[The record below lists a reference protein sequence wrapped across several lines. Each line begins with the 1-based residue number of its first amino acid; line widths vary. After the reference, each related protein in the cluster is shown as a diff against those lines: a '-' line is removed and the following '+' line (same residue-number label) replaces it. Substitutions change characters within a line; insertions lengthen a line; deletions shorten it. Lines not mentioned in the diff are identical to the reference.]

1 MPRKVALSLQYRI
14 LIYSR
19 LKAGFSARQIF
30 ELVFGAAFAEIR
42 KSSIRR
48 WWCNCQRIY
57 LRTKEK
63 ETGRTSLIEPGELLI
78 LAEFVALDS
87 TRILQIMKRDFIHYF
102 FIQKMSWDQGHFRQ
116 PQLFVPLDSQH
127 GRYLKATYLL
137 LIDINNGFNTNI
149 FVISVMMVQIICL
162 TNTFQPF

>member
-1 MPRKVALSLQYRI
+1 
-14 LIYSR
+14 
-19 LKAGFSARQIF
+19 
-30 ELVFGAAFAEIR
+30 
-42 KSSIRR
+42 
-48 WWCNCQRIY
+48 

-63 ETGRTSLIEPGELLI
+63 KTGRTSLIEPGELNI
-78 LAEFVALDS
+78 LAEFVALES

>member
-1 MPRKVALSLQYRI
+1 MQYRI

-30 ELVFGAAFAEIR
+30 ELVFGAESLFVTLRHLQKLERVLFGDDAIASEYICRPR
-42 KSSIRR
+42 K
-48 WWCNCQRIY
+48 Q
-57 LRTKEK
+57 
-63 ETGRTSLIEPGELLI
+63 TGRTSLTFWLNLSPW
-78 LAEFVALDS
+78 
-87 TRILQIMKRDFIHYF
+87 ILQIMKRDFIHYF